1 MNFNDFTDDSI
12 KTNWHRGDDEHKN
25 DIYTRVTRID
35 IVNCFDGFLGI

>member
-12 KTNWHRGDDEHKN
+12 KTNWHRGDDEQKN
-25 DIYTRVTRID
+25 DIYTSVTRID